1 MRRRFQSLELL
12 LLLLTFLALLF
23 TDRLTAMGRR
33 DTSCISNVAQA
44 NNRHLYSVSGPYF
57 TFSFHFSDMYVRE
70 VWLVTVVN
78 QNARRQM
85 ILTIHQSER
94 KCVINLCHHQCLI
107 QSALFINFSF
117 FFRVRKRKKT
127 KHGRTTGR
135 ISTTPSQKKILLL
148 LLLFVCFVLESFL
161 FGFAV

>member
-1 MRRRFQSLELL
+1 
-12 LLLLTFLALLF
+12 
-23 TDRLTAMGRR
+23 
-33 DTSCISNVAQA
+33 
-44 NNRHLYSVSGPYF
+44 
-57 TFSFHFSDMYVRE
+57 MYVRE

-85 ILTIHQSER
+85 ILPIHQSER

-117 FFRVRKRKKT
+117 FFRVRKRKKRNMAGPPDEFQQLL
-127 KHGRTTGR
+127 H
-135 ISTTPSQKKILLL
+135 KKKKLLL

>member
-1 MRRRFQSLELL
+1 M
-12 LLLLTFLALLF
+12 LLLTFLALLF

-117 FFRVRKRKKT
+117 FFRVRKRKKRNMAGPPDEFQQLL
-127 KHGRTTGR
+127 H
-135 ISTTPSQKKILLL
+135 KKKNYYCCCCLFVLFSSL
-148 LLLFVCFVLESFL
+148 FFSVLLFNGNFSRQRVS
-161 FGFAV
+161 